1 VKVYWTAF
9 YGRSEYTFQG
19 RNAKRDA
26 QRLVKRFGGRVV
38 REKGNQRE
46 RQPMKHAHKPKHFVQ
61 RCFSGPVD
69 SHRPN
74 PRAHGWTTVEQT
86 CRCGSTRLV
95 NVNQRQKE
103 TGYWQEG

>member
-38 REKGNQRE
+38 RTVMR
-46 RQPMKHAHKPKHFVQ
+46 
-61 RCFSGPVD
+61 D
-69 SHRPN
+69 N
-74 PRAHGWTTVEQT
+74 PQ
-86 CRCGSTRLV
+86 ST
-95 NVNQRQKE
+95 
-103 TGYWQEG
+103 G

>member
-26 QRLVKRFGGRVV
+26 HRLVKRFGGRVV
-38 REKGNQRE
+38 REG
-46 RQPMKHAHKPKHFVQ
+46 PAIKHLHNPKTFVS

-69 SHRPN
+69 SYRPN

-95 NVNQRQKE
+95 NANQQQFE
-103 TGYWQEG
+103 IGYWQTSEETYEQ